1 LCVGTSRNSA
11 AAENSVAIGGM
22 ADLERAAPHSIRLK
36 HRPEQRRHGLSIAP
50 GLLRP
55 RFDRPFFIP
64 IAWRFG
70 IRLATRGQAM
80 TVSPNE
86 TDLTKINRAI
96 QPLRGRL
103 IASVTLPHQ
112 NEPAWSN
119 RKLFDVS
126 THNPGRV
133 AAQRVRARR
142 GLMTGSGVTRDIA
155 DSSWRIMI
163 RPTSRDRPSDAPA
176 LRQIPTPSREPSGVR
191 PVRYR
196 GSRTRQRTRQYRRE

>member
-1 LCVGTSRNSA
+1 
-11 AAENSVAIGGM
+11 M
-22 ADLERAAPHSIRLK
+22 ADLERAAPHSIRLQ
-36 HRPEQRRHGLSIAP
+36 HRPEQRRRGLSIAP

-142 GLMTGSGVTRDIA
+142 GPMTGSGVTRDIA

-163 RPTSRDRPSDAPA
+163 RPRAATAPRTHLLSAKSRRPAA
-176 LRQIPTPSREPSGVR
+176 NRAASGLSGIVDHG
-191 PVRYR
+191 PDSGHGNIDVNDP
-196 GSRTRQRTRQYRRE
+196 QRTLRGPNHCEQITR